1 MESRNRLEEAL
12 AQFEAAM
19 AQVEQACGSLISE
32 TEALDTLKAEN
43 ARLKEAQARLEQELK
58 TLKARAADLTE
69 ANRQVLA
76 RIDAAMSRIRK
87 VLGEEA

>member
-1 MESRNRLEEAL
+1 MDTRNRLEEAL
-12 AQFEAAM
+12 AQFEAALT
-19 AQVEQACGSLISE
+19 QVEQACGSLISE
-32 TEALDTLKAEN
+32 TEALDALRAEN
-43 ARLKEAQARLEQELK
+43 AQLKQAQAKLENELQ
-58 TLKARAADLTE
+58 TLKARAADLAE